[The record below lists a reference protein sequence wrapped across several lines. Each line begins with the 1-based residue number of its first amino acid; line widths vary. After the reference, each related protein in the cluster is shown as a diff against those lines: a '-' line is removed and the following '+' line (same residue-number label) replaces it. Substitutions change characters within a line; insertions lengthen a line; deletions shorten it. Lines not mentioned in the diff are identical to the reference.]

1 MMNDKKGKENNAA
14 YENDVE
20 VKGRVLRVDVA
31 AGTLDIWPDENSKI
45 TGVFTKE
52 QERLVLN
59 AIQRHSDWHTEVR
72 GRGEFVDGK
81 LKRILKVDSLIN
93 RPDLRPVDPNAPRI
107 EDKILKLFEDAPQE
121 ELDRLPTDLSYRLD
135 YYLYGIDR

>member
-31 AGTLDIWPDENSKI
+31 AGTFDIWPDENSKI

-93 RPDLRPVDPNAPRI
+93 RPDLRPVEPNVRSL
-107 EDKILKLFEDAPQE
+107 EEILDENFKEVPQE
-121 ELDRLPTDLSYRLD
+121 EWDQLPHDLVDRLDH
-135 YYLYGIDR
+135 YLYGTDR